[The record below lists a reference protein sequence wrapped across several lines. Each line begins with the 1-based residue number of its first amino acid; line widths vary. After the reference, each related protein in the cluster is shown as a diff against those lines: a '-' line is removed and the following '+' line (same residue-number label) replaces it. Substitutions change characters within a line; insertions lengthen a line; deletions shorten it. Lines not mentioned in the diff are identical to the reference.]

1 MNTSG
6 KAGKT
11 DNASKSGPG
20 IVSKAGVRTSAVL
33 VAAGRGSRMGGDVK
47 KQFLEL
53 EGVSILERTLAVFA
67 SLPEIYE
74 IVLVVGND
82 DFSFC
87 EQKIVSKYTSCKSI
101 RLVSGGANRQKSVYA
116 GVLATSAATQIVVVH
131 DGVRPFIEPI
141 TIRAAVQV
149 TAECGAA
156 CVAVPVVET
165 VKRVYH
171 GTIDSTPDRKDL
183 WLAQTP
189 QCFRRELFLR
199 AMAEAERVG
208 FIGTDDASL
217 VERLGEPI
225 AIVEGSYDNI
235 KVTTKK
241 DLELAGVIARRMSCP
256 LPG

>member
-6 KAGKT
+6 KARKT
-11 DNASKSGPG
+11 DKASEAGLG
-20 IVSKAGVRTSAVL
+20 IVSKAGVRASAVL
-33 VAAGRGSRMGGDVK
+33 VAAGHGSRLGGDVK

-53 EGVSILERTLAVFA
+53 EGVPILERTLAVFA
-67 SLPEIYE
+67 SLPEVYE

-87 EQKIVSKYTSCKSI
+87 EQEIVSKYVSRKSV
-101 RLVSGGANRQKSVYA
+101 RLVSGGSDRQKSVCA
-116 GVLATSAATQIVVVH
+116 GVSATSAATQIVVVH

-141 TIRAAVQV
+141 TIRAAVQAAV
-149 TAECGAA
+149 ECGAA

-165 VKRVYH
+165 VKRVRH
-171 GTIDSTPDRKDL
+171 GIIDSTPDRKDL

-208 FIGTDDASL
+208 FVGTDDASL

-235 KVTTKK
+235 KVTTQK
-241 DLELAGVIARRMSCP
+241 DLELARAIARRVG
-256 LPG
+256 LA